1 MAIFIVGLVALYFA
15 IRLLLTLVFLA
26 APLLLLASA
35 LTKRLGRDEL
45 PEPDEFVDAQL
56 ESLIKQIDDVLAV
69 LSEAVDESYQSGER
83 NGIALTSK
91 SNGTRFDARKQLGR
105 ELNAALDDAANKI
118 AEHRSLRIAYNAR
131 RQSLKARYYA
141 EIKKWARSK
150 STGAA
155 NWVGAI
161 VFGLTLFASLETGIG
176 DLAANV
182 VVANPY
188 NARPGLIAGF
198 IAGALGYGMTY
209 LVVTRMKIAASN
221 YSKVFE
227 ERAAVLAELTTAEAP
242 DAQEPAWD
250 EASESDSP
258 KEVQSEPV
266 EDWHIILNV
275 SADAPPDQVKAA
287 YREAI
292 KQYHPDNFEGRG
304 QKIKDVANQET
315 RRINAAY
322 KAARKARHF

>member
-15 IRLLLTLVFLA
+15 IRLLLTLAFLT

-69 LSEAVDESYQSGER
+69 LSEAIREYYQSGER
-83 NGIALTSK
+83 NGIPLTSK

-118 AEHRSLRIAYNAR
+118 TEHRSLRIAYNER
-131 RQSLKARYYA
+131 RQSLKAQYYA
-141 EIKKWARSK
+141 EIKKWARSR

-155 NWVGAI
+155 NWAGAI

-198 IAGALGYGMTY
+198 IAGSLGYGITY

-221 YSKVFE
+221 YSKLYE
-227 ERAAVLAELTTAEAP
+227 ERATVLADLTTVEAA
-242 DAQEPAWD
+242 DAQETTWD
-250 EASESDSP
+250 EASESDSA

-266 EDWHIILNV
+266 ENWHIVLNV
-275 SADAPPDQVKAA
+275 GADAPPDQIKAA

-292 KQYHPDNFEGRG
+292 KQYHPDSFEGRG

-322 KAARKARHF
+322 QAAREARHF